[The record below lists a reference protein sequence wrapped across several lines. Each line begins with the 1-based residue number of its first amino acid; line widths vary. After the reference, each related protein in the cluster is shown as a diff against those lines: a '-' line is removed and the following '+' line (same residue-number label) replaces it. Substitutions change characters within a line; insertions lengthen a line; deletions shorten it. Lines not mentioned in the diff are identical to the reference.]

1 MREAIPA
8 KWQAQLTTIAP
19 LLPRLP
25 EITQIRRG
33 LILIGRHQLAIGC
46 VNNVSLVADLD
57 PNVVLRA
64 GLQQPHRARILL
76 ADSLLYFGVGPRHG
90 VVYHGDFVIQRVTVG
105 LVEIEPLLDD
115 GLVVLVKW
123 NA

>member
-25 EITQIRRG
+25 EITQVRRG
-33 LILIGRHQLAIGC
+33 LILIGRHQLAIGP
-46 VNNVSLVADLD
+46 VNNVSLVADLE
-57 PNVVLRA
+57 PNVVQWT

-76 ADSLLYFGVGPRHG
+76 ADGLLDFGVGPRHG
-90 VVYHGDFVIQRVTVG
+90 VIYHGDLVIERVAVA

-123 NA
+123 NT